1 MNMKKWKR
9 RTIALLLALL
19 VGVTGLKQAAYAEE
33 STPTYYD
40 ATDYSSFKNVVKEA
54 KDGDIILIMGS
65 VVVQADFELGSEEK
79 SLIIKRATAQS
90 NISFSGG
97 GNQVIVENI
106 TFDGGG
112 YKASIPFVSV
122 APYSSVFKNCV
133 FQNCGDSSQF
143 FSCNSVGGAVRVD
156 SGTNQFIGCQFKD
169 NTAMVGGHIVI
180 CDGMVQITDCTFTG
194 GAALGNGGAICVNGD
209 TAQCVINSSIITGNK
224 AGDFGG
230 GIGNRGKVTLE
241 GTKLYNNIATNGG
254 ADIGNTTTGTIE
266 LKDIIEQLAELFEPD
281 RILPVAWVCDY
292 DFEENIYIPDVD
304 PNQENALLKLQY
316 EILPDDSE
324 DETEST
330 EPGTEEGTESTDPVD
345 PIDPSEPS
353 TEDTEQPTTPPDEDE
368 TTDPTDEPTEIPT
381 DPSEPEETDPDDTE
395 ESTTPTEPG
404 TDEPDDSEQ
413 DTTLDD
419 ADPSEPS
426 QSVGDTNT
434 DNSTQT
440 DNSNNSVNTDNSD
453 NSTHT
458 DNSDNSSVDNS
469 SVDNSVT
476 NNDSSSSSTTSNN
489 TVDNSNVDNSKVDNS
504 NVSNNS
510 DSSTTT
516 TNTTTTTNNY
526 YTTESNQSPGQA
538 TAQPIVI
545 QVQNDSA
552 APDAENE
559 KVSDSGSS
567 SPNIRIDAQGVDCVF
582 EYVDGVYNISITA
595 QKEADESDAVIPA
608 VAPVQA
614 VEDSGGQEVDW
625 LEVIQIVL
633 LVAIFICL
641 IWQPRRTGNRNI
653 QG

>member
-19 VGVTGLKQAAYAEE
+19 VSVTGLKQAAYAEE
-33 STPTYYD
+33 STPTTYTV
-40 ATDYSSFKNVVKEA
+40 TDYSSFKNAVKVA
-54 KDGDIILIMGS
+54 KDGDIITIWNVVTVADTLTVGS
-65 VVVQADFELGSEEK
+65 DDIHLT
-79 SLIIKRATAQS
+79 IKKGDENS
-90 NISFSGG
+90 YLNFISGETVFT
-97 GNQVIVENI
+97 NV

-112 YKASIPFVSV
+112 IISK
-122 APYSSVFKNCV
+122 YSFMKIDAENMSFTDCV
-133 FQNCGDSSQF
+133 FQNCGNPTYQGGTGSI
-143 FSCNSVGGAVRVD
+143 GGAVRVD
-156 SGTNQFIGCQFKD
+156 RGIITFSDCYFAKNSGI
-169 NTAMVGGHIVI
+169 AGGHIAICNDSVVNVI
-180 CDGMVQITDCTFTG
+180 GCTLMQG
-194 GAALGNGGAICVNGD
+194 IAGHGGAIEVANSSGTCN
-209 TAQCVINSSIITGNK
+209 IKSSIITENK

-230 GIGNRGKVTLE
+230 GIGNWGKVTVE
-241 GTKLYNNIATNGG
+241 QTKLYNNTATNGG

-266 LKDIIEQLAELFEPD
+266 LKDTIEQLAELFELD

-304 PNQENALLKLQY
+304 PNQKNALLKLQY
-316 EILPDDSE
+316 EIIPDDSE

-330 EPGTEEGTESTDPVD
+330 EPGTEEGTESTDP
-345 PIDPSEPS
+345 SEPS
-353 TEDTEQPTTPPDEDE
+353 TEQPTTPPDEDE
-368 TTDPTDEPTEIPT
+368 TTDPTDEPTEAPT

-395 ESTTPTEPG
+395 DTKEPTTPTEPG
-404 TDEPDDSEQ
+404 TDAPDDSEQ
-413 DTTLDD
+413 DTTPDD
-419 ADPSEPS
+419 TDPSEPS
-426 QSVGDTNT
+426 QPVGDTNT

-489 TVDNSNVDNSKVDNS
+489 TVDNSSVDNSKVDNS

-526 YTTESNQSPGQA
+526 YTTESNQSPGQTA
-538 TAQPIVI
+538 AQPIVI

-552 APDAENE
+552 APDVYDE

-595 QKEADESDAVIPA
+595 QKEADESDAVVPA
-608 VAPVQA
+608 VASVQA
-614 VEDSGGQEVDW
+614 VEDSGGQEVEW

-641 IWQPRRTGNRNI
+641 IWQPKRTGNRNI
-653 QG
+653 QGQE

>member
-9 RTIALLLALL
+9 RTIALLLTLL

-40 ATDYSSFKNVVKEA
+40 ATDYFSFKNAVKEA
-54 KDGDIILIMGS
+54 KDGDIILILGS

-79 SLIIKRATAQS
+79 SLIIKRSSAQS
-90 NISFSGG
+90 TISFSGG
-97 GNQVIVENI
+97 GNQVTVENI

-112 YKASIPFVSV
+112 YKASSPFVSV
-122 APYSSVFKNCV
+122 SPHTSVFTNCI
-133 FQNCGDSSQF
+133 FQNCGDSSQYL
-143 FSCNSVGGAVRVD
+143 SCNSIGGAVRVD
-156 SGTNQFIGCQFKD
+156 SGTNQFIGCQFK
-169 NTAMVGGHIVI
+169 NNVGMVGGHMVI
-180 CDGMVQITDCTFTG
+180 YDGIVQITDCIFNG
-194 GAALGNGGAICVNGD
+194 GIVMSNGGAICVTGD
-209 TAQCVINSSIITGNK
+209 TAQCIINSSVITGNQ

-230 GIGNRGKVTLE
+230 GISNIGELTIDDSMI
-241 GTKLYNNIATNGG
+241 YDNIATNGG
-254 ADIGNTTTGTIE
+254 ADIANKTFGKIE
-266 LKDIIEQLAELFEPD
+266 LKDTIEQLAELFEPEK
-281 RILPVAWVCDY
+281 ILPVAWVCDY

-316 EILPDDSE
+316 EIIPDDSE
-324 DETEST
+324 EETEST
-330 EPGTEEGTESTDPVD
+330 EPGTGEGTESTDPVE
-345 PIDPSEPS
+345 PTDPSEPS
-353 TEDTEQPTTPPDEDE
+353 TERPTTPPDEDE
-368 TTDPTDEPTEIPT
+368 TTDPTDEPTETPT

-395 ESTTPTEPG
+395 DTEEPTTPTEPG
-404 TDEPDDSEQ
+404 TDAPDD
-413 DTTLDD
+413 T
-419 ADPSEPS
+419 DPSEPS
-426 QSVGDTNT
+426 QPVGDTNT

-504 NVSNNS
+504 NVSNSS

-526 YTTESNQSPGQA
+526 YTTESNQSPGQ
-538 TAQPIVI
+538 TVAQPIVI

-552 APDAENE
+552 APDADDEN
-559 KVSDSGSS
+559 VSDSGSS

-595 QKEADESDAVIPA
+595 QKESDESDAVVPA

-614 VEDSGGQEVDW
+614 AEDSGGQEVDW

-633 LVAIFICL
+633 LVAILICL
-641 IWQPRRTGNRNI
+641 IWQPRRTENRNI

>member
-40 ATDYSSFKNVVKEA
+40 ATDYFSFKNAVKEA
-54 KDGDIILIMGS
+54 KDGDIILILGS
-65 VVVQADFELGSEEK
+65 VVVQSDFELGSEEK

-90 NISFSGG
+90 NLSFSGG

-133 FQNCGDSSQF
+133 FQNCGDSSQYL
-143 FSCNSVGGAVRVD
+143 SCTSIGGAVRVN

-169 NTAMVGGHIVI
+169 NTAMVGGHMIIYDGIVQ
-180 CDGMVQITDCTFTG
+180 VTDCTFTG
-194 GAALGNGGAICVNGD
+194 GIVMSNGGAICVTGD
-209 TAQCVINSSIITGNK
+209 TAQCVINSSVITGNQ

-230 GIGNRGKVTLE
+230 GISNIGKLTIDDSMI
-241 GTKLYNNIATNGG
+241 YDNIATNGG
-254 ADIGNTTTGTIE
+254 ADIANKIFGTIE
-266 LKDIIEQLAELFEPD
+266 LKDTIEQLTELFEPEK
-281 RILPVAWVCDY
+281 ILPVAWVCDY

-316 EILPDDSE
+316 EVIPDDSDE
-324 DETEST
+324 ETEST
-330 EPGTEEGTESTDPVD
+330 EPGTEEGTE
-345 PIDPSEPS
+345 
-353 TEDTEQPTTPPDEDE
+353 
-368 TTDPTDEPTEIPT
+368 
-381 DPSEPEETDPDDTE
+381 ETDPDDTE
-395 ESTTPTEPG
+395 DTEEPTTPTEPG
-404 TDEPDDSEQ
+404 TDAPDDSEQ
-413 DTTLDD
+413 GTTPDD
-419 ADPSEPS
+419 SEPSEPS

-458 DNSDNSSVDNS
+458 DNSDNSNVDNS
-469 SVDNSVT
+469 SVNNSVT

-489 TVDNSNVDNSKVDNS
+489 TVDNSSVDNSKVDNS
-504 NVSNNS
+504 NVSNTS

-526 YTTESNQSPGQA
+526 YTTESNQSPGQTA
-538 TAQPIVI
+538 AQPIVI

-552 APDAENE
+552 ASGADDES
-559 KVSDSGSS
+559 VSDSGSS
-567 SPNIRIDAQGVDCVF
+567 LPNIRIDAQGVDCVF

-595 QKEADESDAVIPA
+595 QKEADESDAVVPA

>member
-40 ATDYSSFKNVVKEA
+40 ATDYSSFKNAVGHA
-54 KDGDIILIMGS
+54 QDGDIITIWG
-65 VVVQADFELGSEEK
+65 VVTVGDTLTVGRDDVH
-79 SLIIKRATAQS
+79 LTIKRS
-90 NISFSGG
+90 DENSYLNFSSGETVFT
-97 GNQVIVENI
+97 NVTI
-106 TFDGGG
+106 DGGG
-112 YKASIPFVSV
+112 VISK
-122 APYSSVFKNCV
+122 YSFLKLDVGNMSFTDCT
-133 FQNCGDSSQF
+133 FQNCGNPTYQGGTGCS
-143 FSCNSVGGAVRVD
+143 GGAVRVD
-156 SGTNQFIGCQFKD
+156 RGTVTFTDCLFTANSGIS
-169 NTAMVGGHIVI
+169 GGHIAIYNESAVT
-180 CDGMVQITDCTFTG
+180 MNNCTLTQG
-194 GAALGNGGAICVNGD
+194 IAGVGGAIYVG
-209 TAQCVINSSIITGNK
+209 SSTGVCNIESSVITGNN
-224 AGDFGG
+224 ALDFGG
-230 GIGNRGKVTLE
+230 GIANRGKVTLK
-241 GTKLYNNIATNGG
+241 GTKLYSNTATNGG
-254 ADIGNTTTGTIE
+254 ADIGNTTTGTVE
-266 LKDIIEQLAELFEPD
+266 LKDTIEQLAELFEPEK
-281 RILPVAWVCDY
+281 ILPVAWVCDY

-316 EILPDDSE
+316 EIIPDDSG

-330 EPGTEEGTESTDPVD
+330 EPGTEEGTESTDQVET
-345 PIDPSEPS
+345 SEPS
-353 TEDTEQPTTPPDEDE
+353 TE
-368 TTDPTDEPTEIPT
+368 PT

-395 ESTTPTEPG
+395 DTEEPTTPTEPG
-404 TDEPDDSEQ
+404 TDAPDDSEQ
-413 DTTLDD
+413 GTTPDD
-419 ADPSEPS
+419 SEPSEPS

-489 TVDNSNVDNSKVDNS
+489 TVDNSSVDNSKVDNS

-526 YTTESNQSPGQA
+526 YTTESNQSPGQT

-552 APDAENE
+552 APDADSE
-559 KVSDSGSS
+559 KVTESGSS

-595 QKEADESDAVIPA
+595 QKEADESDAVVPA

-641 IWQPRRTGNRNI
+641 IWQPRRTGNGNI

>member
-33 STPTYYD
+33 STPTTHY
-40 ATDYSSFKNVVKEA
+40 ATDYFSFKDAVNEA
-54 KDGDIILIMGS
+54 KDGDTIIVGAS
-65 VVVQADFELGSEEK
+65 VVIQSDIDVGSEEK
-79 SLIIKRATAQS
+79 SLIIKRLDARST
-90 NISFSGG
+90 ISFTGG
-97 GNQVIVENI
+97 GNQVTLENV

-112 YKASIPFVSV
+112 YKTSSPFVYV
-122 APYSSVFKNCV
+122 APYTSVFTNCV
-133 FQNCGDSSQF
+133 FQNCGDSSQYL
-143 FSCNSVGGAVRVD
+143 SCNSMGGAVRVD
-156 SGTNQFIGCQFKD
+156 SGTNQFIDCQFKD
-169 NTAMVGGHIVI
+169 NTGMIGGHMAIY
-180 CDGMVQITDCTFTG
+180 DGTVQITDCTFTG
-194 GAALGNGGAICVNGD
+194 GMVMSNGGAICVTGD
-209 TAQCVINSSIITGNK
+209 TAQCVINSSVITGNQ

-230 GIGNRGKVTLE
+230 GISNIGKLTIDDSMI
-241 GTKLYNNIATNGG
+241 YDNIATNGG
-254 ADIGNTTTGTIE
+254 ADIANKIFGTIE
-266 LKDIIEQLAELFEPD
+266 LKDTIEQLAELFEPEK
-281 RILPVAWVCDY
+281 ILPVAWVCDY

-316 EILPDDSE
+316 EIIPDDSE

-345 PIDPSEPS
+345 PTEPSEPS

-368 TTDPTDEPTEIPT
+368 TTDPTDEPTETP
-381 DPSEPEETDPDDTE
+381 TDPDDTE
-395 ESTTPTEPG
+395 DTEEPTTPTEPG
-404 TDEPDDSEQ
+404 MDAPDDSEQ
-413 DTTLDD
+413 DTTPDD

-426 QSVGDTNT
+426 QPVGDTNT

-489 TVDNSNVDNSKVDNS
+489 TVDNSSVDNSKVDNS
-504 NVSNNS
+504 KVSNSS

-526 YTTESNQSPGQA
+526 YTTESNQSPGQT

-552 APDAENE
+552 APDADSE
-559 KVSDSGSS
+559 KVTESGSS

-595 QKEADESDAVIPA
+595 QKEADELDAVVPA

-614 VEDSGGQEVDW
+614 VEDSVGQEVDW

-633 LVAIFICL
+633 LVAILICL
-641 IWQPRRTGNRNI
+641 IWQPKRTGNRNN
-653 QG
+653 QGQ